1 MGGAVVDSVGHMTG
15 YSEGE
20 PVSVEVAQCDTAW
33 VLSVRGELVAP
44 QIGPVWQS
52 IGEAIGD
59 KSRPVSMIDLGGVAS
74 CDGAGVAL
82 IAWLQE
88 QAEAQAGLRVEGL
101 SLQWQSLVDSVVHAP
116 APAQPPKPE
125 GWVTQ
130 LGHAASQIL
139 QDARSQIEFVG
150 ETVLALVW
158 AAKNP
163 RRIRWQDTLVIA
175 EKVGVNAV
183 PVVCLLGFLMGLI
196 IAFQAAIPMKTMG
209 LESMIPMIVGIAMV
223 RELGPLMTAI
233 LLAGRSGSAFAAEI
247 GTMKVTE
254 EINALNTFGLDP
266 TRFLVV
272 PRVLAAVIMTPLLSV
287 FATVMGVLGGY
298 VVMAGMGYSMAF
310 YNQQILQT
318 VNYIDFLQGVFKAGV
333 FALLVAAIGCL
344 RGLSTQAGPGAVGDS
359 TTRSVVA
366 GIVLIIL
373 ADGLLGVVFFYVGI

>member
-1 MGGAVVDSVGHMTG
+1 MPGEVVVDSVGR
-15 YSEGE
+15 SSGE
-20 PVSVEVAQCDTAW
+20 PASIELAQRDADW
-33 VLSVRGELVAP
+33 VLVLRGELVAS
-44 QIGPVWQS
+44 QIGSLWQS
-52 IGEAIGD
+52 IGDAIGD
-59 KSRPVSMIDLGGVAS
+59 ATRPVSIIELSGVVS

-82 IAWLQE
+82 VVWLQE
-88 QAEAQAGLRVEGL
+88 RAEAKKGVRVEGL
-101 SLQWQSLVDSVVHAP
+101 SPQWQSLVDSVVHASP
-116 APAQPPKPE
+116 PAQPAEPE

-130 LGHAASQIL
+130 LGHAASRVL
-139 QDARSQIEFVG
+139 RDARSQIEFVG
-150 ETVLALVW
+150 ETVLAFVW
-158 AAKNP
+158 AVKNP
-163 RRIRWQDTLVIA
+163 RRVRWQDTLVIA

-272 PRVLAAVIMTPLLSV
+272 PRVLAAIIMTPLLSV

-298 VVMAGMGYSMAF
+298 VVMAGMGYSMTF

-318 VNYIDFLQGVFKAGV
+318 VDYVDFLQGVFKAGV